1 LPRKNILVITHN
13 FVRFPGDFPG
23 QFLFTLYHLLEGK
36 YNIIVL
42 CPHAAGLKKRDRI
55 GGIEI
60 IRFRYWFPRG
70 QDLAYGGEMREK
82 VRQSKTG
89 KLKFLSFILSAFLLA
104 VWLVLSRRISLIH
117 CHWWIPSG
125 ISGYLAS
132 ILTGKPLIITS
143 HGTDVTLLEKS
154 PAYAGIASRVY
165 RHARA
170 VTAVSS
176 FLGRSISK
184 LTGISV
190 ERITVAPMPFN
201 LDKFSSQ
208 GGAGREKGYILSAGR
223 LNEQKGME
231 YLIKAGKVLKDMDY
245 KFKMV
250 LLGDGPLRSRFE
262 RLVDELGLE
271 RYVELPGAVLH
282 SEIPLYYKK
291 AEIFVLP
298 SVNEGFGVVLVEAL
312 ASGAPVIGADS
323 GGITD
328 IIKDGDTGL
337 LVKPKDEYSL
347 AQALKKFLDDPH
359 LARETA
365 ERGRKYIMDN
375 FSPETI
381 ASKFEKIYS
390 GVN

>member
-1 LPRKNILVITHN
+1 MITHN

-23 QFLFTLYHLLEGK
+23 QFLFTLYHLLEDK

-82 VRQSKTG
+82 VKQNKTG
-89 KLKFLSFILSAFLLA
+89 KLKFLSFILSAFLSA

-154 PAYAGIASRVY
+154 PAYTGIASRVY
-165 RHARA
+165 RRAGA

-208 GGAGREKGYILSAGR
+208 GGARREKGYILSAGR

-231 YLIKAGKVLKDMDY
+231 YLIKAGKILKDMDY
-245 KFKMV
+245 EFKMV

-282 SEIPLYYKK
+282 SEIPSYYKK

-312 ASGAPVIGADS
+312 ASGVPVIGANS

-337 LVKPKDEYSL
+337 LVKPKDEFSL
-347 AQALKKFLDDPH
+347 AQALKKFLDNPQ

-375 FSPETI
+375 FSPDAI